1 MLKAVVNPRDVVI
14 FVGFCFLY
22 RRALKLVYQGQ
33 SRVLRLL
40 RRGKDGPEIRP
51 YEQSWLGFLEP
62 RLRVFVRVLACL
74 YVLNGAL
81 GGLANLGWRLIPGLR
96 EFISTVALT
105 CYGGYF
111 IDQLKRVST
120 RLTVQRLAGIVHCD
134 CVQYCA
140 IHVIPPLAVAFG
152 QRSLLSHVIR
162 RFDSCQSRCFSCCA
176 HIRIATRSC

>member
-1 MLKAVVNPRDVVI
+1 VSLIADNVTTTLDPTLPFIHSATSATAPLVAIVNQILAVMPSMLKAVVNPRDVVL

-120 RLTVQRLAGIVHCD
+120 RALISLH
-134 CVQYCA
+134 
-140 IHVIPPLAVAFG
+140 AF
-152 QRSLLSHVIR
+152 
-162 RFDSCQSRCFSCCA
+162 
-176 HIRIATRSC
+176 